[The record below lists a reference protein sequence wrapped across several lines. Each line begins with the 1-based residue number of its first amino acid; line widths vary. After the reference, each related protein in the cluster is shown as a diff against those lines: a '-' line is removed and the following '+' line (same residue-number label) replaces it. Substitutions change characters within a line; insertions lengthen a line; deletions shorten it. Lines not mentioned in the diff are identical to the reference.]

1 MRRHHERKILPYA
14 PDEVFDL
21 VADVE
26 RYPEFLPWC
35 ESLKV
40 LSREA
45 RGEAELLTA
54 EMTIAFNVYR
64 ERIKTEVTLDRS
76 ARNIRVRYLKGPFKR
91 LETAWQ
97 FAGEGAG
104 TLVDFDITYEFK
116 STTLQMVVGFFFE
129 EAVRRMVAAF
139 DARAAKLYRERP
151 ASSGARATRS

>member
-1 MRRHHERKILPYA
+1 MRKHHERKSLPYR
-14 PDEVFDL
+14 PDQVFDL

-40 LSREA
+40 ISREA
-45 RGEAELLTA
+45 RGEGELLTA

-64 ERIKTEVTLDRS
+64 ERIKTEVTLDRG

-97 FAGEGAG
+97 FAAQGAG
-104 TLVDFDITYEFK
+104 TLVDFDIAYEFK
-116 STTLQMVVGFFFE
+116 STALQMVVGFFFE

-139 DARAAKLYRERP
+139 DARAARLYGSRAPSTR
-151 ASSGARATRS
+151 ARAP

>member
-1 MRRHHERKILPYA
+1 MRTHHQQKRLPYT

-21 VADVE
+21 VADIE

-40 LSREA
+40 LSRET
-45 RGEAELLTA
+45 RGAAELLTA

-64 ERIKTEVTLDRS
+64 ERIKTEVTLDR
-76 ARNIRVRYLKGPFKR
+76 AGRNIRVRYLKGPFKR

-104 TLVDFDITYEFK
+104 TLVDFDIAYEFR
-116 STTLQMVVGFFFE
+116 STALQMVVGFFFE

-139 DARAAKLYRERP
+139 DARAAKLYRKRP
-151 ASSGARATRS
+151 ASGARAMRS